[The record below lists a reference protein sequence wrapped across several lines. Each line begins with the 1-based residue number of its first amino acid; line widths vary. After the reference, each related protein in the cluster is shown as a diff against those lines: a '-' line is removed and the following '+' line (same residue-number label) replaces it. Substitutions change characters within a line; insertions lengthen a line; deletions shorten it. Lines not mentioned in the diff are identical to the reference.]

1 MTTIKYHG
9 TPYHV
14 WNQGT
19 DMDDFMNYFGVGP
32 EIIIRGEGPYVY
44 NQRGTRYINGLSGL
58 WNLAAGL
65 GREEL
70 VDAAS
75 KQMRELAFNGCWS
88 MIHPCAIELSAKL
101 VEITG
106 GHYQRVLLGSNGS
119 DAVEAALKMARQYHR
134 QSSDKADRGR
144 YKVFSLRGSYH
155 GFSYG
160 CLSTSGLESD
170 CEKFGPLLPGFIQI
184 EPPYCYR
191 CPYGKEGYPGCELAC
206 ANALEEKIQAENPE
220 TAAAFI
226 IEPVMGDFSVVS
238 GPDEYY
244 ARVGEICHRYGL
256 LLIADE
262 VTTGFGRTGKLFA
275 TQDWNPQP
283 DILCLGKAITNGYVP
298 LSATLATEAIYERF
312 HGKEN
317 YFTHGI
323 THGGHPVSCAISL
336 AAIDIIIKEK
346 LPENSAQVGIYL
358 KTKFE
363 KLMEHRPQIGDARG
377 RGLMIDLELVKNRQS
392 KQPFTAKDTAN
403 LNVEIAVLGLILSN
417 HANNLR
423 LLPPLIIDEKL
434 ADEIVQI
441 IDRSLDH
448 SLVAQVAM
456 KARLLTEFTKAK
468 LGP

>member
-1 MTTIKYHG
+1 
-9 TPYHV
+9 
-14 WNQGT
+14 
-19 DMDDFMNYFGVGP
+19 MDDFMDYFGVGP
-32 EIIIRGEGPYVY
+32 EIIVRGEGPYVY

-88 MIHPCAIELSAKL
+88 MIHPRAIELSAKL

-106 GHYQRVLLGSNGS
+106 GHYQRVMLGSNGS

-134 QSSDKADRGR
+134 QSSDKANRGR

-170 CEKFGPLLPGFIQI
+170 SEKFGPLLPGFIQI

-226 IEPVMGDFSVVS
+226 IEPVMGDFNVVA

-358 KTKFE
+358 KSKFE
-363 KLMEHRPQIGDARG
+363 KLMEHRPQIGDVRG
-377 RGLMIDLELVKNRQS
+377 RGLMIDLELVKDRQS

-403 LNVEIAVLGLILSN
+403 LNVEIAILGLILSN

-468 LGP
+468 LRP